1 MLVLPYIKMNPPQVY
16 MCSTSWTLLPPPSP
30 YHPSVGE
37 GEGGMIWEN
46 SIETGIILYMKQDS
60 SAFLKKKKQKPERFV
75 HKRFLNKFLLV
86 IDTGELFDVFFLS
99 HVQVVIPPNI

>member
-1 MLVLPYIKMNPPQVY
+1 
-16 MCSTSWTLLPPPSP
+16 
-30 YHPSVGE
+30 
-37 GEGGMIWEN
+37 MIWEN